1 MIYNSYLLEQNNIN
15 IDKKLLLFFGENTG
29 LKSDFKN
36 QIRLANE
43 DSEILIFTQEEI
55 LKNENKIYNE
65 IYNISLFGR
74 KKIYLL
80 DLVNDKILEL
90 LKTIEKNIG
99 DQKIYLFADI
109 LDKKSSL
116 RNYFEKSKNCAAVA
130 CYADNEIGIK
140 KIILNDLRSYEGLSA
155 YNINLIIDNS
165 NLDRSK
171 LRNELQ
177 KIKTYFNEKKI
188 ETEKLEELLNTKIN
202 EDFNILKDEAL
213 KGNKIKTNKLLSDTI
228 MENEKNIFYI
238 SLINQRLNK
247 LNEIYSNN
255 AENLDTAIEKL
266 KPPIFWK
273 DKNNFKDQARKWNK
287 SKINAL
293 LETTY
298 NLEIDIKT
306 KGTIEK
312 NVLIKKLII
321 DICEL
326 ANSS

>member
-1 MIYNSYLLEQNNIN
+1 MIYKSYLLEQNNIN

-140 KIILNDLRSYEGLSA
+140 KIILNDLRNYEGLSA

-287 SKINAL
+287 SKINTL

>member
-1 MIYNSYLLEQNNIN
+1 MIYKSYLLEQNNIN

-55 LKNENKIYNE
+55 LKNENKKNNE

-287 SKINAL
+287 SKINTL

>member
-1 MIYNSYLLEQNNIN
+1 MIYKSYLLEQNNIN

-287 SKINAL
+287 SKINTL